1 MKIYL
6 FISLFIS
13 TLVCSFTLQANTLID
28 ANWIVQQVNSRDE
41 GEAVSRQLTMTM
53 IDRSGKKRVRE
64 TQAFR
69 KYFGDE
75 KRTAIFYETPKN
87 IKDTA
92 FLTYDY
98 ANKNKDDDQ
107 WLYLPAM
114 RRVRRISAADRGDYF
129 LGTDFTY
136 EEIKLETKISVD
148 DYNHRTLKSKYIEG
162 IDYYVIESVPKNSHV
177 AKELG
182 YSKLESYIDKNI
194 WITRKA
200 IYWDTKG
207 NLLKTITFTDIRL
220 IQNIWTAHQ
229 IKVVNYKTEH
239 TTEFIFKNV
248 NYDQVISNKIFTQQT
263 LKRGL

>member
-1 MKIYL
+1 MSLNKIILL
-6 FISLFIS
+6 FL
-13 TLVCSFTLQANTLID
+13 TLVPSVFEAQATDLPK
-28 ANWIVQQVNSRDE
+28 ANWIIEQINNRDE

-53 IDRSGKKRVRE
+53 VDRSGKKRVRE

-75 KRTAIFYETPKN
+75 KRTAIFYQTPKN

-98 ANKNKDDDQ
+98 SAKNRDDDQ

-136 EEIKLETKISVD
+136 EEIKLETKISAE
-148 DYNHRTLKSKYIEG
+148 DYDHRTLNSEQIDG
-162 IDYYVIESVPKNSHV
+162 IDYYVTESIPKSDDI

-182 YSKLESYIDKNI
+182 YSKLKSYIDKDI
-194 WITRKA
+194 WMIRKTL
-200 IYWDTKG
+200 YWDIKG
-207 NLLKTITFTDIRL
+207 NLLKTITFADIRL

-229 IKVVNYKTEH
+229 LKAVNHKTEH
-239 TTEFIFKNV
+239 TTDFTFADV
-248 NYDQVISNKIFTQQT
+248 NYEQGVDDRIFTQQR